1 MRNFFIFLIV
11 ALSATSSAIA
21 DNIDKLSAGTQMFLS
36 ERKGEIKLPK
46 LKEKLFVEDNFG
58 NDTLKLMKDEN
69 LKRIP
74 IERKIAETEMVGG
87 IEMISAFVTVN
98 GGGFSAVEGLGA
110 VMQTKFN
117 DNLAA
122 MLLPADKIEAIADLS
137 NVTGIEVAEIL
148 KPLND
153 LQRSVT
159 QAGDAIANSAAAQ
172 ALGLTKQYT
181 GKDVILGIID
191 TGIDFQ
197 HIAFKDKNG
206 NSRIVRAYKLQSSNS
221 TSLSTYSTASQISGL
236 TYDTRTEDHGTHTSS
251 TAGGSSVVVN
261 GSTVTVTDDHA
272 HATYGGMA
280 PEANLVIAGL
290 SSLYTTSIGTA
301 IQNIC
306 NYADQVGKPCV
317 ISLSLGSQAGPHD
330 GTGSI
335 ASIVNQCAGTNHIIV
350 YAASNDGMRAD
361 AFVQMGT
368 SNGGGMYASGT
379 STVNKPMMA
388 NLQRSWADAT
398 GNVQLYA
405 STIHAYARSSNVA
418 TSLKFHVVD
427 TSTGNVVYSSNA
439 YTGSST
445 INITGSSGLAQYFY
459 STSSYSNS
467 YGDAGTIR
475 VIRSTTNNKY
485 YWTIYT
491 PLMISRS
498 YSQNSST
505 GFYDSKYALCVSVYP
520 TSGSTIIDMWEGGQV
535 C

>member
-1 MRNFFIFLIV
+1 MRKFFIFLIV
-11 ALSATSSAIA
+11 VLSVTSPAIA

-46 LKEKLFVEDNFG
+46 LKEKRVVEDIFS

-69 LKRIP
+69 LKRMT

-87 IEMISAFVTVN
+87 VEMISAFVSVN
-98 GGGFSAVEGLGA
+98 GGGFGAVEGLGA

-148 KPLND
+148 KPFND
-153 LQRSVT
+153 RQRSVT
-159 QAGDAIANSAAAQ
+159 QAGDAITNSAAAQ

-206 NSRIVRAYKLQSSNS
+206 NSRIVRAYKLGSGTNL
-221 TSLSTYSTASQISGL
+221 TTYSSASQISGL

-251 TAGGSSVVVN
+251 TAGGSSVIVN

-272 HATYGGMA
+272 NATYGGMA

-290 SSLYTTSIGTA
+290 SSLYTTSIGNA
-301 IQNIC
+301 IQYIC
-306 NYADQVGKPCV
+306 DYADQVGKPCV

-335 ASIVNQCAGTNHIIV
+335 ASIVNQCAGNNHIIV

-361 AFVQMGT
+361 SFVEMGT

-379 STVNKPMMA
+379 STSKP
-388 NLQRSWADAT
+388 
-398 GNVQLYA
+398 
-405 STIHAYARSSNVA
+405 STLLGRCHR
-418 TSLKFHVVD
+418 K
-427 TSTGNVVYSSNA
+427 
-439 YTGSST
+439 
-445 INITGSSGLAQYFY
+445 
-459 STSSYSNS
+459 
-467 YGDAGTIR
+467 R
-475 VIRSTTNNKY
+475 TT
-485 YWTIYT
+485 
-491 PLMISRS
+491 
-498 YSQNSST
+498 
-505 GFYDSKYALCVSVYP
+505 LCVDHSCLCPFLKRSNIVEISCCRHQYRQC
-520 TSGSTIIDMWEGGQV
+520 GLFQQ
-535 C
+535 CLFRKFNN